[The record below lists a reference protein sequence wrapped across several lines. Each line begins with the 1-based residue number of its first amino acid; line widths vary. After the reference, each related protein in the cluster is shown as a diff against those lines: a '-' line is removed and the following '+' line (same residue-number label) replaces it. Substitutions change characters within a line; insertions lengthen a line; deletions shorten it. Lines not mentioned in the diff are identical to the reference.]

1 MITIAGFI
9 ALTVAMY
16 FLIIYLLTPKPD
28 EINHGEFLDKYR
40 QQSEIADSAITKLV
54 IKDNHAIMYQ
64 GDIPKYKTYFE
75 DRTAFVERI
84 IKAGEQ
90 VEEDKG
96 SAATI
101 VPYWIE
107 PLGNGNLMPSIIS
120 IASTLLL
127 FVLMFM
133 IFRQVM
139 GAGKS
144 GTMGF
149 GKSRARANENVKVRF
164 SDVAGA
170 EEEKEEL
177 KEIVE
182 F

>member
-1 MITIAGFI
+1 
-9 ALTVAMY
+9 
-16 FLIIYLLTPKPD
+16 
-28 EINHGEFLDKYR
+28 
-40 QQSEIADSAITKLV
+40 
-54 IKDNHAIMYQ
+54 
-64 GDIPKYKTYFE
+64 
-75 DRTAFVERI
+75 
-84 IKAGEQ
+84 
-90 VEEDKG
+90 
-96 SAATI
+96 
-101 VPYWIE
+101 
-107 PLGNGNLMPSIIS
+107 MPSIIS

-182 F
+182 FLKNPRRFSDLGARIPKGVLLVGPGNGNPFAKRAGEANVPFFSYPAPTCRDVCKRRRRARARYV